1 MISIVPTSC
10 TMVLQRCRTGRKRR
24 VQTLAILVEKT
35 KVQICM
41 SILTSRSLNES
52 IAKIWGQSTP
62 NRWNLTIL
70 LHLGTQKCD
79 LAMALT
85 KRIEA
90 LQISAQTCLLHQ
102 QSLSSR
108 TNSLIKVH
116 TMAVTEVTRI
126 SQTEIDLRFLKL
138 KFVDFFKLIYSNL
151 QVLTK

>member
-1 MISIVPTSC
+1 MISIVPISY
-10 TMVLQRCRTGRKRR
+10 TMVLQKCRTGRRRR
-24 VQTLAILVEKT
+24 VQTSAILVEKI

-52 IAKIWGQSTP
+52 IAKIWGQNTP

-85 KRIEA
+85 KRIGA
-90 LQISAQTCLLHQ
+90 LQISVQTCLLHLR
-102 QSLSSR
+102 SLSSR
-108 TNSLIKVH
+108 TSNLTKVH
-116 TMAVTEVTRI
+116 TTAVTEVTRI

-138 KFVDFFKLIYSNL
+138 NFVDFSSWYIQIY
-151 QVLTK
+151 KY